1 MLTNGEFNVNSRYA
15 WQDLWSGPY
24 MQTSTAALGETAAME
39 AIFQHRQLQQSFP
52 SLIEV
57 TLKYIY

>member
-1 MLTNGEFNVNSRYA
+1 
-15 WQDLWSGPY
+15 
-24 MQTSTAALGETAAME
+24 MQTSTGALGKTATMG

-52 SLIEV
+52 SLIEA